1 MIVDRIVLADPALVW
16 AQTNYTPPDGS
27 YQNINFSTTAANGV
41 GISFIYYFFPAAH
54 TLYYPYINFS
64 HTLPPNSFKFSIS
77 VDVRLYPSPFIHPF
91 LMLHHAELAAEK
103 HEQSVLD
110 SDTVPCL
117 PVLDLF
123 QLHNSRLCIIRR
135 LLD

>member
-1 MIVDRIVLADPALVW
+1 MISLTVTVTIYIYIEGNPVVVDRIVLADPALVW

-64 HTLPPNSFKFSIS
+64 HTLPSNSFKFSIS
-77 VDVRLYPSPFIHPF
+77 VDVRLCPLSKNPS
-91 LMLHHAELAAEK
+91 A
-103 HEQSVLD
+103 S
-110 SDTVPCL
+110 S
-117 PVLDLF
+117 
-123 QLHNSRLCIIRR
+123 S
-135 LLD
+135 